1 MIGENP
7 SAASDLLVAA
17 YFDQWLAHVPTRV
30 RIKTWE
36 GYEALLRLH
45 ATPALGAIP
54 LAEVKPLDVQR
65 GYRQRAT
72 PKGR

>member
-17 YFDQWLAHVPTRV
+17 YFDQWLAHVRTRV

-36 GYEALLRLH
+36 GYELSRPPGLRRAEDERVRAALELL
-45 ATPALGAIP
+45 
-54 LAEVKPLDVQR
+54 
-65 GYRQRAT
+65 
-72 PKGR
+72 